1 MHVKRNIKYLYLL
14 GWSTVRVT
22 VDCYLYSAPWQCM
35 DFSVIFNSS
44 IAILGHKLF
53 FSQIIED
60 TAKAHWSLENKV
72 YFSPEVDF
80 L

>member
-1 MHVKRNIKYLYLL
+1 
-14 GWSTVRVT
+14 
-22 VDCYLYSAPWQCM
+22 M